1 MRICRDS
8 QDRREHAAHCSKTV
22 GFTLLV
28 VSFFK
33 RPWPPVWDLD
43 DAGKSLGNVMTFENV
58 FIYVMTFENVIIS
71 ANGLYIIY
79 KNIYAVRSQRFC

>member
-33 RPWPPVWDLD
+33 RPWPPLWDLD
-43 DAGKSLGNVMTFENV
+43 DAGKSLGNVMTFENAI
-58 FIYVMTFENVIIS
+58 IY